1 MRVNQN
7 SGVSIVAKIMQ
18 FSSSKDKHPI
28 YGDMKFYGVIT
39 EIWELDYRSFR
50 IPVFKCDWID
60 STVGIKEETGIILVD
75 LSRTR
80 YKDDPFIMA
89 TQAKQ
94 VFYVPTL
101 DSKWSFVLSTQ
112 PRYIGY
118 DDDNALEEL
127 KTFEKEFE
135 DIDEFDDIETTMDS
149 HVQEDGEAIWI
160 NRRKRRKTN

>member
-1 MRVNQN
+1 
-7 SGVSIVAKIMQ
+7 MQ

-39 EIWELDYRSFR
+39 EIWKLDYRSFR

-94 VFYVPTL
+94 VFYVRTL

-135 DIDEFDDIETTMDS
+135 DIDEFDDVETTMDS